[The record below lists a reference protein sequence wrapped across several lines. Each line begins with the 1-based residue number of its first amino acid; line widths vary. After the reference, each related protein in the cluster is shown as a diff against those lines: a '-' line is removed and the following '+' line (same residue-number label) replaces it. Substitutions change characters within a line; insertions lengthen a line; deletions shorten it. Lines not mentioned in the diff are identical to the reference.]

1 MATAITFASRAR
13 PSITLLISFSYT
25 RDRVAIATSGHS
37 ASSSE
42 IGPCLSSPA
51 A

>member
-1 MATAITFASRAR
+1 M
-13 PSITLLISFSYT
+13 TLLISLSYT
-25 RDRVAIATSGHS
+25 DERVATATSGHS

-42 IGPCLSSPA
+42 IGPCFSSPA